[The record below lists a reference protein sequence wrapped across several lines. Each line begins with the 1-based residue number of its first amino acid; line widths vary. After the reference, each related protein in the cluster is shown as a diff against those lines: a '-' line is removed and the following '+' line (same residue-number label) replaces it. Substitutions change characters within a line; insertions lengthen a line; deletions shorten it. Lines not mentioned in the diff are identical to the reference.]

1 MLLVLRDPIDRLETS
16 FWAHP
21 QYPKRYGASPEGIHA
36 YVVEQASRFTYMYMC
51 MHMHMCMHMSCTP
64 DY

>member
-1 MLLVLRDPIDRLETS
+1 MLLVLRNPIDRLETS

-21 QYPKRYGASPEGIHA
+21 QYPKRYGASSEGVHA
-36 YVVEQASRFTYMYMC
+36 YVVEQAGHYRFTC
-51 MHMHMCMHMSCTP
+51 HVLPTT

>member
-36 YVVEQASRFTYMYMC
+36 YVIEQASRFTC
-51 MHMHMCMHMSCTP
+51 HVLPTT